1 MTKEE
6 TKLVPSSH
14 LLVRRPA
21 FLPDTVHLRTVA
33 ILLHI
38 RIDLRKVRGVV
49 VVVQLLAVIIT
60 IITTN
65 SSSNNSTNNN
75 FSQDTLPVDL
85 HILISGRVL
94 VLSKI

>member
-6 TKLVPSSH
+6 TRLAPSSL

-21 FLPDTVHLRTVA
+21 FLLATVHLRTVV

-65 SSSNNSTNNN
+65 SSNNFTNNN
-75 FSQDTLPVDL
+75 FRQGRADL
-85 HILISGRVL
+85 HILTNGRVL
-94 VLSKI
+94 VL

>member
-6 TKLVPSSH
+6 TNLVPSSH

-21 FLPDTVHLRTVA
+21 FLPDTVHLRTVV

-38 RIDLRKVRGVV
+38 RIDLRKVRVV

-60 IITTN
+60 IITT
-65 SSSNNSTNNN
+65 NSTNNN

>member
-6 TKLVPSSH
+6 TRLAPSSL

-21 FLPDTVHLRTVA
+21 FLPVTVHLRTVV

-65 SSSNNSTNNN
+65 SSNN
-75 FSQDTLPVDL
+75 FTHNNFRQDRADL
-85 HILISGRVL
+85 HILTNGRVL
-94 VLSKI
+94 VL